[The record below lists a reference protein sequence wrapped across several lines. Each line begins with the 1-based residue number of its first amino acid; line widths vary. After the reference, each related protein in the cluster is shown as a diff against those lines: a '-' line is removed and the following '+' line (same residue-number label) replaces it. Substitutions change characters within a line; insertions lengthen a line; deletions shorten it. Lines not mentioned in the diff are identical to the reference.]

1 MAGQAGHYR
10 TSTAGGPA
18 SAPNLVYCL
27 ARPAA
32 PQCSA
37 ATEIVELATT
47 RGGVRTYGIFVEDAA
62 LRLALSAKEA
72 GKRLTTYRCAAAVR
86 QSAVHAAFSS

>member
-1 MAGQAGHYR
+1 MPIRPVEG
-10 TSTAGGPA
+10 TIPCNT
-18 SAPNLVYCL
+18 
-27 ARPAA
+27 RPAA

-86 QSAVHAAFSS
+86 QSAVHAAFRS